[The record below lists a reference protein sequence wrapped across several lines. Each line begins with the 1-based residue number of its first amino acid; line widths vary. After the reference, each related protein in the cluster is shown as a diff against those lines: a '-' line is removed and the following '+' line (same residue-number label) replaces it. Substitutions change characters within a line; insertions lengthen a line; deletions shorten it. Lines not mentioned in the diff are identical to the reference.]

1 MIFVMLQLFLAV
13 AFIFDVV
20 VAVFM
25 TIVAMGFT
33 TTVTLNL
40 LLYVIT
46 MVTSVLVS

>member
-20 VAVFM
+20 MVFM
-25 TIVAMGFT
+25 TIVTMGFT